1 MGLKDAFVCF
11 FAVRLKLMTVKIGIR
26 TALTSWR
33 GPLQNLDE
41 NVNQAGRKANK
52 IERQSWADI
61 RMN

>member
-1 MGLKDAFVCF
+1 
-11 FAVRLKLMTVKIGIR
+11 MTVKIGIR

-61 RMN
+61 QMN